1 MQIIGHFKHITDLQS
16 REQNR
21 LHPRGW
27 FLTTQKNL
35 YPITHYSFRQDF
47 FSPLLSHKTLQNFF
61 KVFSS
66 SNLDCVQPSL
76 FDNVEIFWEGHKILK
91 KISHFFEVSKWYK
104 YFFSNFVAFSK
115 YLNFRNIYAR
125 FLSKVRNFVKFSH
138 CAECTIV
145 CDENILIR
153 AILGQFWTIIY
164 TQFTKFDLDY
174 FKKNKGGVC
183 VAGRIFG
190 QIMDIEQ
197 SKDLRIFQNLFPQ
210 SSNIF
215 KSKLSKKHLVQPIC
229 IN

>member
-1 MQIIGHFKHITDLQS
+1 MVTLSTLPTYS
-16 REQNR
+16 RENKTVCIPGDDFWPHKKTCTP
-21 LHPRGW
+21 LHIILLDKIF
-27 FLTTQKNL
+27 FLL
-35 YPITHYSFRQDF
+35 F
-47 FSPLLSHKTLQNFF
+47 FLIKRCKIFF

-183 VAGRIFG
+183 LAGRIFG

-197 SKDLRIFQNLFPQ
+197 SKDLRIFLNLFPQ
-210 SSNIF
+210 ISNIF